1 MPLLERIAREE
12 GFRSHPY
19 KDSRG
24 FLTIGHGFNIDP
36 SGPGLAEDE
45 SLLVL
50 NLKLQKVRAALVK
63 ALPWTKELDIPRF
76 DVLTDMA
83 YNMGLPTLL
92 KFKNTLSLIKEGK
105 YEEAAKE
112 MLESNWAKQVGE
124 RASNLAQIMKT
135 GVDE

>member
-92 KFKNTLSLIKEGK
+92 KFKNTLSLIEEGK